1 MVKKVKRRLFTSVTA
16 VSLCKVV
23 FDALVDLE
31 EFKSLL
37 AQGFRHQII
46 IAIEASLR
54 RHHLSM

>member
-1 MVKKVKRRLFTSVTA
+1 MVKRVWRQLFISETITSSVDV
-16 VSLCKVV
+16 VS
-23 FDALVDLE
+23 DTLVDLE
-31 EFKSLL
+31 AFKSLL